1 MNLNLIKLGQTVAFL
16 KYLASIDP
24 LGATRNSICS
34 QKNVMTFRG
43 RGLRAKQFQSLLVQ
57 SMKKTKIFLRIDLT
71 FSFTKAMKQVLIH
84 YLLFVVQSSI
94 QLQQKETGTANYLHF
109 QESTCLTF
117 LSWHTQLNLIT
128 MDGRCF
134 RTDIKDQ

>member
-24 LGATRNSICS
+24 LGATGNSICS

-43 RGLRAKQFQSLLVQ
+43 RGLRAKQFMMFSVSAKHEKDKNISAYRLNFFFYQSN
-57 SMKKTKIFLRIDLT
+57 
-71 FSFTKAMKQVLIH
+71 
-84 YLLFVVQSSI
+84 
-94 QLQQKETGTANYLHF
+94 ETGTHTLSVVCCTIKYSASTERDWNSYLHF